1 MVRTFFK
8 QILTILIL
16 CFVLQATSQE
26 SYEVV
31 SAGFNTLGKEYSPQF
46 YKGGIVFCSDQI
58 QTESITYQDSETG
71 KLLTDLFYVKC
82 DSNTFGVKE
91 LFSLSIS
98 TSFHEGPI
106 TFTKDF
112 RTAYFTRSHSLKRR
126 FKNMIK
132 SKNYLGVYKT
142 TFNGEKWGDV
152 IPCSF
157 NSFDYNVGQ
166 PTLSE
171 DETVL
176 YLVSDKEGGIGG
188 KDIYYSN
195 ISGDSCS
202 ELINVGSSIN
212 TKYNEM
218 FPFLSSNKIMYF
230 SSDKPYGK
238 GGLDVYESSG
248 EFESWS
254 TPIALDSSINSSYD
268 DFSLIFNSKNTE
280 GYFSSNRN
288 GSDDIFKINVN
299 FPTFKNCE
307 EILEVQLCYE
317 FFEEATINV
326 DSISMVYEWDF
337 GDGDREEGTEVRHCY
352 EKPGHYQVALN
363 IKDPLIDEVFVNQDI
378 YDLEIEAVSHPEISF
393 PDSIPVDSL
402 FKITVKQGGWKDY
415 LIDAYYIDYGDSY
428 IQKNHTKL
436 HKYSSTGIVEVKVL
450 ISGTDKETGE
460 IQTNCFYKLIN
471 VIDDDYIEVKK
482 HLKVLD
488 YESFELSELI
498 YEDDISYALQIL
510 TNHESVIKDSTV
522 LKEYYEKVLEFFDEE
537 NALYSYV
544 YGNVKDPLELLE
556 EYKKAHKSGFNTA
569 IVKKYKNEVLGTR
582 DFESL
587 TVEDLASLNE
597 FGLVKI
603 DIEGKTEIILNN
615 IFFMFSTYQLS
626 EKSKVELNKLV
637 EYLNN
642 NLGVEIAINAY
653 TDAARNIDKAKV
665 IFNRKGLIYSKEA
678 HDKMSSLYNNKLSK
692 NRAVSV
698 YLYLIQKGISKSRL
712 DAVGH
717 GENKPVALNYF
728 PDGSDNPDGR
738 KMNRRVSFTI
748 K

>member
-1 MVRTFFK
+1 
-8 QILTILIL
+8 
-16 CFVLQATSQE
+16 
-26 SYEVV
+26 
-31 SAGFNTLGKEYSPQF
+31 
-46 YKGGIVFCSDQI
+46 
-58 QTESITYQDSETG
+58 
-71 KLLTDLFYVKC
+71 
-82 DSNTFGVKE
+82 
-91 LFSLSIS
+91 
-98 TSFHEGPI
+98 
-106 TFTKDF
+106 
-112 RTAYFTRSHSLKRR
+112 
-126 FKNMIK
+126 
-132 SKNYLGVYKT
+132 
-142 TFNGEKWGDV
+142 
-152 IPCSF
+152 
-157 NSFDYNVGQ
+157 
-166 PTLSE
+166 
-171 DETVL
+171 
-176 YLVSDKEGGIGG
+176 
-188 KDIYYSN
+188 
-195 ISGDSCS
+195 
-202 ELINVGSSIN
+202 IN

-471 VIDDDYIEVKK
+471 VIDDDYI
-482 HLKVLD
+482 
-488 YESFELSELI
+488 
-498 YEDDISYALQIL
+498 
-510 TNHESVIKDSTV
+510 
-522 LKEYYEKVLEFFDEE
+522 
-537 NALYSYV
+537 
-544 YGNVKDPLELLE
+544 
-556 EYKKAHKSGFNTA
+556 
-569 IVKKYKNEVLGTR
+569 
-582 DFESL
+582 
-587 TVEDLASLNE
+587 
-597 FGLVKI
+597 
-603 DIEGKTEIILNN
+603 
-615 IFFMFSTYQLS
+615 
-626 EKSKVELNKLV
+626 
-637 EYLNN
+637 
-642 NLGVEIAINAY
+642 
-653 TDAARNIDKAKV
+653 
-665 IFNRKGLIYSKEA
+665 
-678 HDKMSSLYNNKLSK
+678 
-692 NRAVSV
+692 
-698 YLYLIQKGISKSRL
+698 
-712 DAVGH
+712 
-717 GENKPVALNYF
+717 
-728 PDGSDNPDGR
+728 
-738 KMNRRVSFTI
+738 
-748 K
+748 

>member
-1 MVRTFFK
+1 MLSTFIK
-8 QILTILIL
+8 QILTIQIL
-16 CFVLQATSQE
+16 CLALLGASQE

-31 SAGFNTLGKEYSPQF
+31 SAGFNTSGKEYSPQ
-46 YKGGIVFCSDQI
+46 YYQGGIVFCSDQI

-71 KLLTDLFYVKC
+71 KPLTDLFYVKC

-98 TSFHEGPI
+98 SSFHEGPI

-132 SKNYLGVYKT
+132 SKNHLGVYKT

-218 FPFLSSNKIMYF
+218 FPFSSSTKMMYF
-230 SSDKPYGK
+230 SSDKPSGK
-238 GGLDVYESSG
+238 GGLDIYQSSG

-254 TPIALDSSINSSYD
+254 TPIALDSSINSSHD
-268 DFSLIFNSKNTE
+268 DFSMIFNSENTE

-288 GSDDIFKINVN
+288 GSDDIFKINVS
-299 FPTFKNCE
+299 FPPFKNCE
-307 EILEVQLCYE
+307 EILGVQLCYE

-337 GDGDREEGTEVRHCY
+337 GDGNREEGTEVYHCY
-352 EKPGHYQVALN
+352 ENPGHYLVSLN
-363 IKDPLIDEVFVNQDI
+363 IKDPLIDNVFVNQDI
-378 YDLEIEAVSHPEISF
+378 YDLEIEAVSQPEISC

-415 LIDAYYIDYGDSY
+415 FIEAYYIDYRDSY
-428 IQKNHTKL
+428 IMKNNTKI
-436 HKYSSTGIVEVKVL
+436 HKYSSAGSVEVKVL
-450 ISGTDKETGE
+450 IAGTDKETGK
-460 IQTNCFYKLIN
+460 IQTNCFYKLVKVVDN
-471 VIDDDYIEVKK
+471 DYTKVKK

-488 YESFELSELI
+488 YESFEPPELI
-498 YEDDISYALQIL
+498 YEDNISYALEIL

-522 LKEYYEKVLEFFDEE
+522 LKEYYKKVLEFFDEE
-537 NALYSYV
+537 STLYSYV
-544 YGNVKDPLELLE
+544 YGNVKDPLELLG

-569 IVKKYKNEVLGTR
+569 SVKKYKNEVIDSR
-582 DFESL
+582 KFESL
-587 TVEDLASLNE
+587 TVEDLDSLSE
-597 FGLVKI
+597 LGVVTI
-603 DIEGKTEIILNN
+603 DIEGKTEIILDK
-615 IFFMFSTYQLS
+615 IFFKFSAYQLS
-626 EKSKVELNKLV
+626 ENSKLELNKLV

-642 NLGVEIAINAY
+642 NLGVEITINAY
-653 TDAARNIDKAKV
+653 TDAARNVDKAKI
-665 IFNRKGLIYSKEA
+665 IFKRKGLTYSKEA
-678 HDKMSSLYNNKLSK
+678 HDKMSSFYNNKLSK

-698 YLYLIQKGISKSRL
+698 YIYLIQKGISKSRL

-717 GENKPVALNYF
+717 GENKPVAPNYF
-728 PDGSDNPDGR
+728 PDGSDNADGR
-738 KMNRRVSFTI
+738 MMNRRVSFTI